1 MNDRNQVGWCVMPF
15 FNVLVEGSNLFI
27 PSRDGEPPVVG
38 FFTSRVVWASEVRKA
53 ERKALRSVRDEWQTG
68 EYARYPT
75 SDRLQLAASEV
86 SRSSFSRWLGAANK
100 GHVFFPAD
108 PDRA

>member
-1 MNDRNQVGWCVMPF
+1 MNDRNQVGWYVMPF

-53 ERKALRSVRDEWQTG
+53 EQKALRSVRDEWQTG
-68 EYARYPT
+68 EYARHPT
-75 SDRLQLAASEV
+75 SDRQAY
-86 SRSSFSRWLGAANK
+86 
-100 GHVFFPAD
+100 FPAD